1 MMIHS
6 CYIDVQEP
14 LNGRAVQQEKTM
26 FAAIRRFRGLF
37 AVAALGIAVSF
48 IAVDMAEARR
58 ASGGFGSRGTR
69 TFSAPPTT
77 NTAPGQSAPINRSM
91 TPNTNQATQPGAA
104 QPARPNAQ
112 APQQSRGMFGGMM
125 GGLMGGLLMG
135 GLFGML
141 MGGGFGGMAGF
152 FGLLIQGLLIGGL
165 IMLAMRFFASRRQGK
180 PAFGGAAGNGSAR
193 NDYSAPQTNHGST
206 GGFKIPQMGS
216 KAGAVAGASAA
227 AASSA
232 PKAVPHEN
240 AVSQGDEIG
249 VTPVD
254 LETFQKTLQNVQ
266 AAYAAE
272 DYGTL
277 RKLTT
282 PEAMSYLAEELS
294 DNATSGVKN
303 DVRDVT
309 LLQGDVAEAWHEEGK
324 DYATVAMRY
333 SAIDV
338 MRDRNT
344 GKIVQGNEHEPEES
358 VELWTFVR
366 NGQAEWQVAAIQEAA

>member
-1 MMIHS
+1 
-6 CYIDVQEP
+6 
-14 LNGRAVQQEKTM
+14 M
-26 FAAIRRFRGLF
+26 FAAFRRFKGLF

-48 IAVDMAEARR
+48 VAVDMAEARR

-69 TFSAPPTT
+69 TYSAPPSTS
-77 NTAPGQSAPINRSM
+77 TAPGQTAPINRSM
-91 TPNTNQATQPGAA
+91 TPNTNQNQATPGAA
-104 QPARPNAQ
+104 LPARPGAQ
-112 APQQSRGMFGGMM
+112 APQQSRGLFGGMM

-152 FGLLIQGLLIGGL
+152 FGMLLQVLLIGGL
-165 IMLAMRFFASRRQGK
+165 VMLAMRFFASRRQGQ
-180 PAFGGAAGNGSAR
+180 PAYGSAGGSQRTDQSGSSFNGGSQAGPSASSFKIPKIGALAGAAG
-193 NDYSAPQTNHGST
+193 
-206 GGFKIPQMGS
+206 
-216 KAGAVAGASAA
+216 GASAA
-227 AASSA
+227 TAATA
-232 PKAVPHEN
+232 KPVPHAN
-240 AVSQGDEIG
+240 AVSEGDEIG
-249 VTPVD
+249 ITQSD
-254 LETFQKTLQNVQ
+254 LETFQKMLQDVQ
-266 AAYAAE
+266 SAYGAE

-309 LLQGDVAEAWHEEGK
+309 LLQGDVAEAWHEEGQ

-338 MRDRNT
+338 MRDRT
-344 GKIVQGNEHEPEES
+344 SGKVIEGDEQHPSEA
-358 VELWTFVR
+358 VEMWTFVR
-366 NGQAEWQVAAIQEAA
+366 RPGNDNWQVAAIQAAA